1 MFRRAAMFRS
11 PFSVPFPGKL
21 LATLVA
27 ALLAVALVGGCSGLS
42 LSTRVQ
48 STWKDPKYA
57 AGPMSRI
64 FVVSLMKIEPGGRDA
79 VENAIVARLETAG
92 VSAVAAHTVLPS
104 DPEKPGPT
112 LAEAIKASGAD
123 GVLLVE
129 VRAVGAYESSVG
141 QTVRSLSPD
150 TMASY
155 NYLKSQNVYQPG
167 DYRVANISSEL
178 YLPSMGKQ
186 VWTLYTNSY
195 DASDLARNVPD
206 FTLKLVGAM
215 ARDRMIPRAPPPA
228 S

>member
-1 MFRRAAMFRS
+1 MLRTPS
-11 PFSVPFPGKL
+11 SVSFPGKP
-21 LATLVA
+21 LAVLFT
-27 ALLAVALVGGCSGLS
+27 ALLAVVLVGGCSGLS

-57 AGPMSRI
+57 AGPMNRI

-79 VENAIVARLETAG
+79 VEDAIVARLKTAG
-92 VSAVAAHTVLPS
+92 VAGVAAHTVMSS

-112 LAEAIKASGAD
+112 LAEAIKASSAD

-155 NYLKSQNVYQPG
+155 NYLKSENVYQPG

-215 ARDRMIPRAPPPA
+215 AKDRMIAHPPA
-228 S
+228 SAS